1 MSDTRTGRREQQ
13 VGSFGKTT
21 HIVHPRQPEDG
32 AASYPRKTLALCG
45 STVKA
50 EPTTGARVSCV
61 RCINRATTPA
71 SRAGLVTEHGTPTGH
86 LYGRVVLVR
95 EGEEPGWIGV
105 VSAATVIGKPTQVAV
120 RDVFGDVE
128 DREVAELTVLAG

>member
-1 MSDTRTGRREQQ
+1 
-13 VGSFGKTT
+13 
-21 HIVHPRQPEDG
+21 
-32 AASYPRKTLALCG
+32 
-45 STVKA
+45 
-50 EPTTGARVSCV
+50 
-61 RCINRATTPA
+61 
-71 SRAGLVTEHGTPTGH
+71 
-86 LYGRVVLVR
+86 VR